1 MATFRWH
8 MKDDIAL
15 LAWIDFCKQEKL
27 EPNEN
32 MLNFMVLFYD
42 VPSRDAVKEHLS
54 ELWKRYSDQSDD
66 SDQTTELFDMLS
78 KGSAYMTKLPG
89 GMHEGIRTQVDQH
102 ISNATSLLITKVM
115 RDNKTQKKSTSQSK
129 AHSLEEENKRGV
141 KRSKQVEKADES
153 PPLSKKA
160 RSSKAESSTKVIE
173 EIAANGV
180 EKSRPSVGKPATP
193 STKTKDGV
201 ADSNGKEV
209 IRTKPDVF
217 PTDLINQTTN
227 ENNWLKHLKA
237 LENKYNREIAHIQEL
252 WQAEVEKLS
261 MKEAEAQRTIRDLKA
276 EVKHLIEARKARQDE
291 GRKTQE
297 EDVNV
302 SRETRQFEDLE
313 EIYRLTKENREIHKF
328 ATFADLNSPGSLHLG
343 QNTVDDAMDQIQ
355 FELSSI
361 SYHRNTTGRLF
372 PRIFAISGDLR
383 NLTLSAFSSDI
394 ETATGRNDV
403 ETIMKKFGAQT
414 CIRVLVLAALRDWV
428 FMSRFPNF
436 TPSNP
441 RILSSYRHIISS
453 LGECPV
459 IGDYVGTNSVD
470 GKDKLYSL
478 DMAAHRTII
487 EGKWFKEES
496 IPRRAMDLA
505 ARFSN
510 AVAPL
515 FAATPDSVED
525 GSFHTWGEHT
535 ECWKDRRAHLQE
547 IFQTALTLKAESV
560 VTKCRYGFAL
570 YPAGTTFVGDTSDLK
585 ETGRLKNGNNW
596 IHASFHIYDS
606 MIVGNANETALVQTE
621 NFVKASGRMD
631 DAKYSKVLLLPK
643 RQSEAASG
651 RIIEVAEN
659 SSRKHKSASQ
669 SNIEPEAGTP
679 QKPGAPSS
687 TVGSV
692 KANEAAGREDGSKS
706 DQGGDPPLPTC
717 EECGKEFPVAA
728 LLRRHKKNR
737 SCTEC
742 SECGRRF
749 GRTSALRNHQKA
761 EHSEYRASKL
771 GGQTIEQAHTQ
782 PQVSGIVD
790 QKKSRYHEE
799 ILAAV
804 ASDFSPTHQRND
816 HNCEN
821 QLVEVQRPS
830 SSVAPQIRP
839 AKVCRNKLKQ
849 KIPESEFVDAEPRCD
864 FCGKLFSNMDNLR
877 RHNKKSRQIPAHA
890 SVRIARQHS
899 DAEER
904 RGHQR
909 SEHKFVERE
918 LKDPRTISEPQT
930 PPTSPRKIDKSRSSN
945 HTKTPSSNDARIL
958 DKNGKPRYKK
968 TPRKEAEDSDAN
980 DILSPSEIT
989 KTARAQRRRY
999 TRSSDGAEVRMT
1011 GSQESP
1017 VRPGARRSKTPVIE
1031 E

>member
-15 LAWIDFCKQEKL
+15 LAWIDFCKEEKV

-32 MLNFMVLFYD
+32 MLNFMVLFHGI
-42 VPSRDAVKEHLS
+42 PSRDAVKEHLR
-54 ELWKRYSDQSDD
+54 ELWKRYSDLSDD
-66 SDQTTELFDMLS
+66 SDQTTKLVDMLS

-89 GMHEGIRTQVDQH
+89 EIHESIRTQVDQH

-115 RDNKTQKKSTSQSK
+115 RDNKTQKKATSQSK
-129 AHSLEEENKRGV
+129 AHSLEEEDKRGV

-153 PPLSKKA
+153 PPLSKRA

-173 EIAANGV
+173 ETAANGG
-180 EKSRPSVGKPATP
+180 EKSRPSAGKPATT

-201 ADSNGKEV
+201 ANSNGKE
-209 IRTKPDVF
+209 IILTKPDAF
-217 PTDLINQTTN
+217 PTDLVNQTTN
-227 ENNWLKHLKA
+227 ENNWLKHLRA
-237 LENKYNREIAHIQEL
+237 LENKHNREIAQMQEL
-252 WQAEVEKLS
+252 WQAEAEKLS

-276 EVKHLIEARKARQDE
+276 EVKHLDEARKARQDE

-302 SRETRQFEDLE
+302 SREARQFEDLE
-313 EIYRLTKENREIHKF
+313 EIYRLTKENREMHKF
-328 ATFADLNSPGSLHLG
+328 ATFADLNLPGSLHLG
-343 QNTVDDAMDQIQ
+343 HDTIDDAMDQIQ

-361 SYHRNTTGRLF
+361 SYHRNTTTRLF

-403 ETIMKKFGAQT
+403 EIIMKKFGAQT

-436 TPSNP
+436 APSNP
-441 RILSSYRHIISS
+441 RILSSYRHIISI
-453 LGECPV
+453 L
-459 IGDYVGTNSVD
+459 D
-470 GKDKLYSL
+470 GKAKLYSL

-496 IPRRAMDLA
+496 IARRAMDLA
-505 ARFSN
+505 VRFSN

-515 FAATPDSVED
+515 FAATSESVED
-525 GSFHTWGEHT
+525 GLFYTWGEHT

-547 IFQTALTLKAESV
+547 IFQTALTLKADSV

-570 YPAGTTFVGDTSDLK
+570 YPVGTTFVGDTSDLK
-585 ETGRLKNGNNW
+585 ESGRPKNGNNW

-606 MIVGNANETALVQTE
+606 MIVSNANETALVQTE
-621 NFVKASGRMD
+621 NFVKASQGRAD
-631 DAKYSKVLLLPK
+631 EKYSKVLLLPK
-643 RQSEAASG
+643 RPYEAISS

-659 SSRKHKSASQ
+659 SSPKKRSAGQ
-669 SNIEPEAGTP
+669 SNIDPEAGTP
-679 QKPGAPSS
+679 RIPKTPNS

-692 KANEAAGREDGSKS
+692 KANESAGREDDSES
-706 DQGGDPPLPTC
+706 DQGGDPPLPRC

-728 LLRRHKKNR
+728 LFRRHEKNR
-737 SCTEC
+737 ICTKRG
-742 SECGRRF
+742 ECGRRF
-749 GRTSALRNHQKA
+749 GRASALRNHQKA

-771 GGQTIEQAHTQ
+771 GGQTIEQARTQ
-782 PQVSGIVD
+782 PQVSAIAN

-799 ILAAV
+799 IVAAV
-804 ASDFSPTHQRND
+804 ARDFSPTHQRND
-816 HNCEN
+816 HNSEN
-821 QLVEVQRPS
+821 QLVEVRRAAS
-830 SSVAPQIRP
+830 AVAPQIRP
-839 AKVCRNKLKQ
+839 ANVCRDKPKQ
-849 KIPESEFVDAEPRCD
+849 KTPESEIVDVEPRCD
-864 FCGKLFSNMDNLR
+864 FCGKLFSNRDNLR
-877 RHNKKSRQIPAHA
+877 RHNKITDTCSLECPDCKTTFADP
-890 SVRIARQHS
+890 
-899 DAEER
+899 EER
-904 RGHQR
+904 RSHQR
-909 SEHKFVERE
+909 SEHKSVEKE
-918 LKDPRTISEPQT
+918 PKDPRTIPEPQT
-930 PPTSPRKIDKSRSSN
+930 PPTSPRKIDNSQSSN
-945 HTKTPSSNDARIL
+945 HTRTPSSDATRTL

-968 TPRKEAEDSDAN
+968 TPRKEVEDSDAD
-980 DILSPSEIT
+980 DILSPSEMA
-989 KTARAQRRRY
+989 KTARARKRRY
-999 TRSSDGAEVRMT
+999 TRSSDGAEARMT

-1017 VRPGARRSKTPVIE
+1017 VRTGAKRSKTPVIE